1 MTAPDDHFDYPL
13 FQAFP
18 SLLHALPRVALG
30 SWPTPVTA
38 LPHFAHSHGLTT
50 LHVKREDQSHALCGG
65 NKVRGLEL
73 LLADAIARGAKTL
86 VTMGATGSHHVCRT
100 AWHAAKL
107 GLRTVALLVPQPSAE
122 YARRNLLCAVKVGAE
137 LFPVSYV
144 AVAPALI
151 REMLRPRNWQASH
164 PPYFIPPGGTSP
176 RSCIGHVNAMFEL
189 RDQINAGILHEPDC
203 LFAPLGSLGTAAG
216 LLLGA
221 RLAGFKTRVV
231 GVAVSYRWYCT
242 AGRCVRMALRC
253 LRFMR
258 RFDSSIPEVDLG
270 AGDLDIVHSALGEG
284 YALFTERSIA
294 LARALHHLDGIPLD
308 GTYTAKAF
316 AGMMDY
322 ILAHRLAT
330 RRHLFWQTYQPLSPA
345 LCDQTAV
352 LRLSPALRRFVE
364 DAVQPLDEMLYYPR
378 E

>member
-1 MTAPDDHFDYPL
+1 MTAPARHSEYPL
-13 FQAFP
+13 DRAFP
-18 SLLHALPRVALG
+18 ELTEALPRVALG
-30 SWPTPVTA
+30 AWPTPVTA
-38 LPHFAHSHGLTT
+38 SPHFASAHGLSS
-50 LHVKREDQSHALCGG
+50 LHVKREDQSHPQCGG

-73 LLADAIARGAKTL
+73 LLADAKAHGAKTL
-86 VTMGATGSHHVCRT
+86 ITMGATGSHHVCRT
-100 AWHAAKL
+100 AWHAAQL
-107 GLRTVALLVPQPSAE
+107 DLRTVALLVPQPSAE

-144 AVAPALI
+144 GVAPAMI
-151 REMLRPRNWQASH
+151 RELLRPRNWQAAQ

-189 RDQINAGILHEPDC
+189 RDQIHDGLLPEPDC
-203 LFAPLGSLGTAAG
+203 LFAPMGSLGTAAG

-221 RLAGFKTRVV
+221 RLAGLKTRVV

-242 AGRCVRMALRC
+242 AGRCARLALRC

-284 YALFTERSIA
+284 YAQFSERSVA
-294 LARALHHLDGIPLD
+294 LARELHHLDGIPLD
-308 GTYTAKAF
+308 GTYSAKAL

-345 LCDQTAV
+345 LCDETAG

>member
-1 MTAPDDHFDYPL
+1 MTSPDDHFEYPL
-13 FQAFP
+13 IRAFP
-18 SLLHALPRVALG
+18 SLAHALPRVALG

-38 LPHFAHSHGLTT
+38 SPHFAAAHDLSE
-50 LHVKREDQSHALCGG
+50 LHVKREDQSHSLCGG

-73 LLADAIARGAKTL
+73 LLADASSRGANTL
-86 VTMGATGSHHVCRT
+86 VTMGAAGSHHVCRT
-100 AWHAAKL
+100 AWHAAQL
-107 GLRTVALLVPQPSAE
+107 GIRTVAVLVPQATAE
-122 YARRNLLCAVKVGAE
+122 YARRNLVCAASVGAE
-137 LFPVSYV
+137 LIPASYV

-151 REMLRPRNWQASH
+151 REMLRPRNWHSAK

-189 RDQINAGILHEPDC
+189 RDQIHAGLLPEPDC
-203 LFAPLGSLGTAAG
+203 LFVPMGSLGTAAG

-221 RLAGFKTRVV
+221 RLARLKTRVV

-242 AGRCVRMALRC
+242 AGRCARMAMRC

-270 AGDLDIVHSALGEG
+270 ASDLDIVHSALGDG
-284 YALFTERSIA
+284 YAQFTERSVA
-294 LARALHHLDGIPLD
+294 LARDLHHLDGIPLD
-308 GTYTAKAF
+308 GTYSAKAL

-322 ILAHRLAT
+322 ILAHRLAP
-330 RRHLFWQTYQPLSPA
+330 RRHLFWQTYQPLRPS
-345 LCDQTAV
+345 LCDASAAD
-352 LRLSPALRRFVE
+352 RLPPALRQFV
-364 DAVQPLDEMLYYPR
+364 DAAVQPLDELLHYPC